1 MERVRHLAD
10 LSIRRGCGFGL
21 IAIATAMTGMAGD
34 IAMAV
39 KGGAVM
45 TTLMGAVLVIKAMR
59 APATNYRRTEVW
71 IMLDKRIDGWP
82 PHRLQQLIGGT
93 LRERYLWHAE
103 MTAMVAFALWT
114 MALVIALAA

>member
-1 MERVRHLAD
+1 MERIRYLAD
-10 LSIRRGCGFGL
+10 LSIRRGCGFAL

-39 KGGAVM
+39 KGGAIM
-45 TTLMGAVLVIKAMR
+45 TTLMGAVLVAKGIR
-59 APATNYRRTEVW
+59 ATATNYRRTEVW

-82 PHRLQQLIGGT
+82 QHRLQQLIGGV

-103 MTAMVAFALWT
+103 MTAVVAFALWT
-114 MALVIALAA
+114 MDFLLAWIG